1 MLINCLEFWINC
13 EYTQRYT
20 CHAMPCGSAIV
31 QKMKIINNNKKR
43 QQKQT
48 IVVAQSFKRFYML
61 LCLACTSNRA
71 AMSSAGPVRRMRHS
85 LVSCYCLLLLSAY
98 VFPLHVLIGVHYKI
112 YCSAPCGYSSR
123 FDTTTTNIFLPNAG
137 RLGMRVVEQHSV
149 HSTSNTPP
157 TEMKEKKKKKQKL

>member
-1 MLINCLEFWINC
+1 
-13 EYTQRYT
+13 
-20 CHAMPCGSAIV
+20 MPCGSAIV
-31 QKMKIINNNKKR
+31 QKMRIINNNKKR
-43 QQKQT
+43 QQKQK

-71 AMSSAGPVRRMRHS
+71 TTSSAGPVRRMRHS

-157 TEMKEKKKKKQKL
+157 TEMKEKKKKKTEIINIKRKNGMKNEREETEI